1 MPAVSVDPP
10 GRHARVQDQREPGE
24 LARRHV
30 DDVARLELLQRT
42 RRLHP
47 ALRRALLGQVRLAVL
62 EVTAQLRVLLEV
74 PQVAGHALLVA
85 LQALL
90 VALDLPGDPDDR
102 AVGLELREGGLQE
115 LARAVPPE
123 LADQVH
129 GHVVRGFEAGT
140 QRIRTGTREPGEPR
154 RVHGALPEH
163 HRVALDVDAAPAG
176 PAGQLRV
183 LAGGD
188 VGVLLAVP
196 LDQLLQDHRA
206 RGHVDAQRQG
216 LRGEDGLHQAAYE
229 ELLHDLLEGGQHA
242 RVVRGDAPLQPFEP
256 LVVPQDVQVLGG
268 DGGGPRLDELAD
280 LEPRG
285 LVVEPQARV
294 QALLDG
300 GLAAGPA
307 EDEVDGG
314 QQPVVVEAGDDLGA
328 RGGPDPAAGAPLA
341 LAVGL
346 ADHLAAPPVLRTVG
360 AAVLLARHAQQIGI
374 DLPTRG
380 AAAAVVGLLLEE
392 VVDPAAGHDVLPQRN
407 GPLLGDDHL
416 GVPAHGVQ
424 PVAELLGV
432 GHGGRQGD
440 QGHRLGEVDD
450 HFLPDGPA
458 EPVGE
463 VVDLVHHDVAE
474 AEQRL
479 RARVQHVAEHLG
491 GHHDH
496 RRLGVDAV
504 VARQQAHLVG
514 TVALDEVGVLL
525 VRQRLDR
532 RRVEALAALLEG
544 QVHGELAD
552 DGLARAGRGGD
563 EDAFAG
569 LQRLAGLDLIRV
581 QIECVHLAEGGQ
593 GRGLFGGADPGSGV
607 PLGG

>member
-1 MPAVSVDPP
+1 MP
-10 GRHARVQDQREPGE
+10 
-24 LARRHV
+24 
-30 DDVARLELLQRT
+30 
-42 RRLHP
+42 
-47 ALRRALLGQVRLAVL
+47 
-62 EVTAQLRVLLEV
+62 
-74 PQVAGHALLVA
+74 
-85 LQALL
+85 
-90 VALDLPGDPDDR
+90 
-102 AVGLELREGGLQE
+102 
-115 LARAVPPE
+115 
-123 LADQVH
+123 
-129 GHVVRGFEAGT
+129 
-140 QRIRTGTREPGEPR
+140 
-154 RVHGALPEH
+154 
-163 HRVALDVDAAPAG
+163 LDVDAAPAG

-216 LRGEDGLHQAAYE
+216 LRGEDGLHQAADE
-229 ELLHDLLEGGQHA
+229 QLLHDLLEGRQHA
-242 RVVRGDAPLQPFEP
+242 GVVRGDAPLQTFEP
-256 LVVPQDVQVLGG
+256 LVVAQDVEVLGG
-268 DGGGPRLDELAD
+268 DGGGARLHDLAD
-280 LEPRG
+280 PEARG
-285 LVVEPQARV
+285 FVVQAQSRI

-314 QQPVVVEAGDDLGA
+314 QQPVVVEAGDDLGPG
-328 RGGPDPAAGAPLA
+328 RGPDPAAGAPFA

-346 ADHLAAPPVLRTVG
+346 ADHLAAPPVLRAVG
-360 AAVLLARHAQQIGI
+360 AAVLLARHAQQVGV
-374 DLPTRG
+374 DLPARG

-392 VVDPAAGHDVLPQRN
+392 VVDPAAGHDVLPQRD
-407 GPLLGDDHL
+407 GTLLRDDHL

-432 GHGGRQGD
+432 GHGGRQGH
-440 QGHRLGEVDD
+440 QGHRFGEVDD

-474 AEQRL
+474 AAQRL
-479 RARVQHVAEHLG
+479 GARIEHVAEHLG

-514 TVALDEVGVLL
+514 AVALDEVGVLL
-525 VRQRLDR
+525 VRERLDR
-532 RRVEALAALLEG
+532 RRVEALAALRQS

-552 DGLARAGRGGD
+552 NGLARAGRGGD
-563 EDAFAG
+563 EDALAG
-569 LQRLAGLDLIRV
+569 LQRLACLHLVRIQV
-581 QIECVHLAEGGQ
+581 EVVHLAEGGQ
-593 GRGLFGGADPGSGV
+593 GGGLFGGADPGSGV